1 MIFSV
6 ISLKLIEL
14 FRDVE
19 RRFQSERVVESERD
33 TATCILNCRQGLITI
48 DRN

>member
-19 RRFQSERVVESERD
+19 RRFQSEHVVESERG
-33 TATCILNCRQGLITI
+33 TAPYILNCRQGLVII
-48 DRN
+48 DRT